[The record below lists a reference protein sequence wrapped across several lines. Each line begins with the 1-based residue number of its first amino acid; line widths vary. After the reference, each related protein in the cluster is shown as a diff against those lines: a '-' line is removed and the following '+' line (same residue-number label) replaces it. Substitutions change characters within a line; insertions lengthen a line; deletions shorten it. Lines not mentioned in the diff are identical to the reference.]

1 MMLMMQTDCWM
12 AIGLHSTTSTEKRRS
27 LLEAWRKRHY
37 KNCPI
42 LSNPFHSFI
51 CLCYS
56 DSMSTCAAWSAVNAL
71 LPHWFKG
78 LNYLP
83 AGLQAPWTRLTF
95 WPIYLNHKQKL
106 CFFKFCNSH
115 TLKSGFRN
123 SPTMCNKVWVLVLS
137 ETKTFRKVKTDC
149 IRQTHTCA

>member
-37 KNCPI
+37 KTVLFYLILFIHLFVCVTQTLCPHVQHGQQSM
-42 LSNPFHSFI
+42 LSYHIGSKDWTIFQQGCKHPEPESPSDLFI
-51 CLCYS
+51 
-56 DSMSTCAAWSAVNAL
+56 WIIN
-71 LPHWFKG
+71 K
-78 LNYLP
+78 NYVFL
-83 AGLQAPWTRLTF
+83 
-95 WPIYLNHKQKL
+95 
-106 CFFKFCNSH
+106 KFCNSH